1 MVTNEVELTAVQGE
15 EFCCY
20 FSSIGPARYSSA
32 SPAWSLHGWAF
43 SANPC
48 PVVPERR
55 MPLDDVYFLLTKNF
69 LLDRPNRPLITLTT
83 QFAAEKRYSGNGRR

>member
-32 SPAWSLHGWAF
+32 ACMVIARMRAF

-48 PVVPERR
+48 PVITERR

-69 LLDRPNRPLITLTT
+69 LLDRTNRPLITLTT
-83 QFAAEKRYSGNGRR
+83 RFAAEKRYSENGRR